1 MISMKNSIHTGA
13 LTSAVFGLATMAF
26 FGIFYPYHIHFQEQ
40 SQLFEWTWKYF
51 IDVVRVPGGFADW
64 CGRFLTQF
72 CYIPWLGAA
81 IIAALLTALHHL
93 TAKAGNAR
101 TAAGYAFSLI
111 PAILALI
118 FILDHKA
125 LLGGIA
131 ALTLSIAMALPIRNA
146 GSKTRG
152 TIAAIICTP
161 VMYWLCGPLAI
172 VFVAA
177 CFIRKGGSMA
187 GGVIAAA
194 LLAACPFILES
205 QLHLTLKSLLL
216 GVHYYRYL
224 GIFPTMLWVAAG
236 AAVLCI
242 TAGLAGLM
250 NRADSI
256 PAGIATAA
264 VILAGGG
271 LAVALSANF
280 DDENVMHYDYLAMT
294 EQWDGI
300 LKLERSK
307 PADRQASACCLNLAL
322 AKSGTLGDHIFDY
335 RQGGTSGLFPKF
347 AKTATNPLPTS
358 EVFWQLGM
366 VNICQYYV
374 FEAQEAAGD
383 FQKSGRCY
391 KRLAQTNIVNH
402 DYDVARKYLNALE
415 HTVFYRGWARKNLA
429 LLSDETS
436 VESDPVYGRMRKLR
450 SHVKDEIYN
459 ENRIDVILGYLV
471 EENPANS
478 LAMDYLLCYELLD
491 NNLNNFRYHIQNYKA
506 DRYPRFY
513 QEGILMSWVDSGR
526 SLRSLPAFIS
536 ESNVKRF
543 QAFIHDVQ
551 AGLGK
556 EQLEKKYGNTFWF
569 HALYN

>member
-1 MISMKNSIHTGA
+1 MDT
-13 LTSAVFGLATMAF
+13 
-26 FGIFYPYHIHFQEQ
+26 E
-40 SQLFEWTWKYF
+40 
-51 IDVVRVPGGFADW
+51 IDA
-64 CGRFLTQF
+64 
-72 CYIPWLGAA
+72 
-81 IIAALLTALHHL
+81 
-93 TAKAGNAR
+93 
-101 TAAGYAFSLI
+101 
-111 PAILALI
+111 
-118 FILDHKA
+118 
-125 LLGGIA
+125 
-131 ALTLSIAMALPIRNA
+131 
-146 GSKTRG
+146 
-152 TIAAIICTP
+152 
-161 VMYWLCGPLAI
+161 GPL
-172 VFVAA
+172 
-177 CFIRKGGSMA
+177 SS
-187 GGVIAAA
+187 
-194 LLAACPFILES
+194 LENFILE
-205 QLHLTLKSLLL
+205 LLL
-216 GVHYYRYL
+216 
-224 GIFPTMLWVAAG
+224 
-236 AAVLCI
+236 
-242 TAGLAGLM
+242 
-250 NRADSI
+250 D
-256 PAGIATAA
+256 
-264 VILAGGG
+264 
-271 LAVALSANF
+271 
-280 DDENVMHYDYLAMT
+280 
-294 EQWDGI
+294 
-300 LKLERSK
+300 
-307 PADRQASACCLNLAL
+307 
-322 AKSGTLGDHIFDY
+322 LGDHLFDY